1 MQTKHPFGHLF
12 GGILLVA
19 GTAIGAGMLALPV
32 VTAEG
37 GFWPSLGVYALCW
50 AFMSCTGLLLL
61 EGCLRLPPDANLVSM
76 AGAYLGRPGK
86 VFAWILYLFL
96 FYCLSVAYVSGGGGL
111 LLGWLGW
118 PLPPWAGSLLFVALF
133 SPFVYF
139 GAQAVDRINWLLMT
153 GLVVSYLG
161 FLALGMRHID
171 GLNLQTSNWP
181 MSIKALPV
189 IFTAFS
195 YQGVIPTLA
204 TYMKRDAK
212 RLRIA
217 IVAGTTLAFV
227 IYVLWELLILGIV
240 PLEGE
245 MGLAQAMREQI
256 SAVEPLKTHLGRGAV
271 YAVGQSF
278 AFFAITTSFIG
289 VTLGLMDFL
298 ADGLRVPKLGL
309 RRLFLAAL
317 TFLPPLFIA
326 FTYPKVFLKALGLAG
341 GIGCALLLG
350 FLPVLLAWVARK
362 REPKEPI
369 MLGGGRKVLLLLFF
383 FVLVELAMEL
393 REFLPG

>member
-1 MQTKHPFGHLF
+1 MQTKHPFGHLC

-50 AFMSCTGLLLL
+50 LFMTCTGLLLL
-61 EGCLRLPPDANLVSM
+61 ELCLRLPPDANLVSM
-76 AGAYLGRPGK
+76 AGAYLGRFGK
-86 VFAWILYLFL
+86 AFAWVLYLFL
-96 FYCLSVAYVSGGGGL
+96 FYCLSIAYVSGGGGL
-111 LLGWLGW
+111 LLGWLGM
-118 PLPPWAGSLLFVALF
+118 PLPAWAGSLLFVALF
-133 SPFVYF
+133 APFVYF
-139 GAQAVDRINWLLMT
+139 GARAVDRINWLLMT
-153 GLVVSYLG
+153 GLVLSYLG
-161 FLALGMRHID
+161 FLALGVRHVSAA
-171 GLNLQTSNWP
+171 NLQVSSWP
-181 MSIKALPV
+181 LSLKALPV

-195 YQGVIPTLA
+195 YQGVIPTLS

-217 IVAGTTLAFV
+217 IVAGTSLAFL
-227 IYVLWELLILGIV
+227 IYILWELLILGIV

-245 MGLAQAMREQI
+245 RGLAQAMRDQI
-256 SAVEPLKTHLGRGAV
+256 SAVEPLKSHLGLGVV
-271 YAVGQSF
+271 YALGQSF

-298 ADGLRVPKLGL
+298 ADGLRMPKLGL

-317 TFLPPLFIA
+317 TFLPPLAIA
-326 FTYPKVFLKALGLAG
+326 LTYPKIFLKALGLAG

-350 FLPVLLAWVARK
+350 FLPVLLVWIARK
-362 REPKEPI
+362 REPAEQQ
-369 MLGGGRKVLLLLFF
+369 MLGGGRKVLLLLLF
-383 FVLVELAMEL
+383 FVALELAMEL